1 MKSSKLIDLFK
12 NGNIVIP
19 MYLLQKYKDF
29 QLDLEEFIILM
40 YLYNKGNHYV
50 FDPNSFGNELNM
62 ELNDIM
68 RIFDN
73 LSSKGFVSIQVE
85 KNDKGFMEE
94 IVSLDDFYHKIKDVL
109 VDDVNRDQEKKSLES
124 NVYKS
129 IEKEFGRLLTPYES
143 EIIGTWLKGDYSEE
157 IIQEAVK
164 EATFNGVSNL
174 KYIDRILYD
183 WDNKGIKTIE
193 QVEENRRKR
202 EKAIAK
208 NKDNDSDID
217 MEIMDWDWFDEEE

>member
-1 MKSSKLIDLFK
+1 MKSSKLMDLFK

-19 MYLLQKYKDF
+19 MYLLQKYKEF

-50 FDPNSFGNELNM
+50 FDPNSFGKELNM
-62 ELNDIM
+62 ELTDVM
-68 RIFDN
+68 RVFDS
-73 LSSKGFVSIQVE
+73 LSTKGFVSIQVE

-94 IVSLDDFYHKIKDVL
+94 MVSLDDFYRKINNVL
-109 VDDVNRDQEKKSLES
+109 VSDVNRDQEKKSGES
-124 NVYKS
+124 TVYKF

-143 EIIGTWLKGDYSEE
+143 EIIGSWLQGEYSED
-157 IIQEAVK
+157 IIKEAVK

-183 WDNKGIKTIE
+183 WENKGIKTIE

-202 EKAIAK
+202 EKAISK
-208 NKDNDSDID
+208 NKEEETDID
-217 MEIMDWDWFDEEE
+217 IEIMDWNWFDEDE